1 MSYDIIPNMNI
12 KIFDYA
18 KAIFAIM
25 ITWYFIYCLRSLENF
40 HFIGGIN
47 LIIHE
52 AGHSILFFFGQ
63 FIQVLGGSLFQV
75 AVPLV
80 FAVYFLTKE
89 DIYSSGI
96 VFLWV
101 GESIIEVSRYASDA
115 ILMQLPL
122 LGGDNVIHDWN
133 WLLSYTNLLGYT
145 STIASAIYTVGVL
158 IMIGGF
164 MIAFGSIVRRVY
176 GVNIGI

>member
-1 MSYDIIPNMNI
+1 MNI
-12 KIFDYA
+12 RLSDYI
-18 KAIFAIM
+18 KAIFVIM

-40 HFIGGIN
+40 HIVTIVN

-52 AGHSILFFFGQ
+52 AGHSILLFFGQ

-75 AVPLV
+75 FVPLI
-80 FAVYFLTKE
+80 FAVYFFIRE

-96 VFLWV
+96 ILLWV
-101 GESIIEVSRYASDA
+101 GESVIEVSRYASDA
-115 ILMQLPL
+115 TLMQLPL

-133 WLLSYTNLLGYT
+133 WLLSYTNLLQHT
-145 STIASAIYTVGVL
+145 SLIASIIFTVGVL

-164 MIAFGSIVRRVY
+164 MVAFGSIVRRVY
-176 GVNIGI
+176 RRGINI

>member
-1 MSYDIIPNMNI
+1 MNI
-12 KIFDYA
+12 RLSDYI
-18 KAIFAIM
+18 KAIFVIM
-25 ITWYFIYCLRSLENF
+25 ITWYFIYCLRSLENS
-40 HFIGGIN
+40 HIVTIVN

-75 AVPLV
+75 LIPFI
-80 FAVYFLTKE
+80 FAVYFFIRE

-96 VFLWV
+96 ILLWV
-101 GESIIEVSRYASDA
+101 GESVIEVSRYAGDA

-133 WLLSYTNLLGYT
+133 WLLSNTNLLQHT
-145 STIASAIYTVGVL
+145 ALVASIIFTVGVL

-164 MIAFGSIVRRVY
+164 MTAFVSIVKK
-176 GVNIGI
+176 

>member
-1 MSYDIIPNMNI
+1 MNI
-12 KIFDYA
+12 KISDYA
-18 KAIFAIM
+18 KAIFAII
-25 ITWYFIYCLRSLENF
+25 ITWYFIYCLRSLENS
-40 HFIGGIN
+40 HIVTIVN

-75 AVPLV
+75 FVPLI
-80 FAVYFLTKE
+80 FAIYFLIQE

-96 VFLWV
+96 ILLWV
-101 GESIIEVSRYASDA
+101 GESVIEVSRYAGDA

-133 WLLSYTNLLGYT
+133 WLLFNTNLLQHT
-145 STIASAIYTVGVL
+145 ALVASIIFTVGVL

-164 MIAFGSIVRRVY
+164 MTAFVSIVKK
-176 GVNIGI
+176 